1 MRLCIAAL
9 EGETV
14 SADAKVDKELFLY
27 ELKNT
32 QLNLKAA
39 GVINS
44 EPMNET
50 AGQGMPPKK
59 KAVLGVLIGIAVAFM
74 FIVIPE
80 FFRESL

>member
-1 MRLCIAAL
+1 
-9 EGETV
+9 
-14 SADAKVDKELFLY
+14 
-27 ELKNT
+27 
-32 QLNLKAA
+32 
-39 GVINS
+39 INS